1 RNDFFGETITVSGL
15 ITGQDLIKQLKE
27 KQESGVELGDVM
39 IPSNMLRTGE
49 LVFLDDVT
57 TADAEA
63 ALGVKVVIN
72 GPEGKDF
79 VEAVL
84 NPAYR
89 DGRDNGNFV
98 YIKAYDR

>member
-1 RNDFFGETITVSGL
+1 
-15 ITGQDLIKQLKE
+15 
-27 KQESGVELGDVM
+27 M
-39 IPSNMLRTGE
+39 IPSNMIRSGE
-49 LVFLDDVT
+49 KVFLDDVT
-57 TADAEA
+57 TADVEA
-63 ALGVKVVIN
+63 ALGAGVVIT

-84 NPAYR
+84 NPQYH